1 VFSPCGFWPTRQ
13 RLEYARGYRRF
24 GPCALSLCSVQWPIP
39 SPTRIALH
47 SAFCSLPSILF
58 IRLHPAASG
67 HRKFS
72 MRPQNS
78 KIDRTADA
86 KPGFGHRTAAPWSAG
101 GRADLPVL
109 RSNPAEGGPVRRPP
123 LPSQSSSPITKPHA
137 RQVFLGTCHVSV
149 FRNPNSQFRTLNSRG
164 GSLRPGADVFL
175 VPPTGAGWNLKRS
188 PGNTLARGQ
197 FCPTARLTAS
207 GRPPPPGPFAIS
219 GCIGARQW
227 LN

>member
-1 VFSPCGFWPTRQ
+1 MN
-13 RLEYARGYRRF
+13 L
-24 GPCALSLCSVQWPIP
+24 I
-39 SPTRIALH
+39 
-47 SAFCSLPSILF
+47 
-58 IRLHPAASG
+58 
-67 HRKFS
+67 
-72 MRPQNS
+72 QNG
-78 KIDRTADA
+78 KIVRSADA
-86 KPGFGHRTAAPWSAG
+86 KPGFGHRSPAPCSAG
-101 GRADLPVL
+101 WPCRSLRAKAGLRPGLARRYGRADLPVL